1 MDKNYAVYKF
11 IVYEFISVILGQ
23 VHCMKQKK
31 KKMNYNFS
39 LIKFVTLTNCKDDTV
54 VNLYEENQNETFP
67 C

>member
-1 MDKNYAVYKF
+1 
-11 IVYEFISVILGQ
+11 
-23 VHCMKQKK
+23 
-31 KKMNYNFS
+31 MNYNLS